1 MNVQC
6 TTAELPSLLP
16 ILAGLNKAFHLTVTD
31 APAET
36 TTITAQPAATQAP
49 INPAPRP
56 DAVVEPVPAQSAETG
71 PADRRW
77 YTTQQVA
84 NVFKHS
90 NTQGVAGLMK
100 RAGIEPMRV
109 SGKGKWGKQPN
120 YYDADRVD
128 ALKRLYDETLPM
140 KDAAELMGDKSLTP
154 IMHHTERRR
163 ITPTE
168 VAGQVRYRLED
179 LEQLMKL
186 RKRA

>member
-36 TTITAQPAATQAP
+36 TMVAAQPVATPASAKAAEPASAPSVETQP
-49 INPAPRP
+49 
-56 DAVVEPVPAQSAETG
+56 G
-71 PADRRW
+71 KGRW

-84 NVFKHS
+84 GIFKHS
-90 NTQGVAGLMK
+90 TTKSVTGLMS
-100 RAGIEPMRV
+100 RAGIEPIRV

-120 YYDADRVD
+120 HYDADRVD
-128 ALKRLYDETLPM
+128 ALKKLFDETLTM
-140 KDAAELMGDKSLTP
+140 KDAADLMGDKSLTP

-168 VAGQVRYRLED
+168 VAGHVRYRLED